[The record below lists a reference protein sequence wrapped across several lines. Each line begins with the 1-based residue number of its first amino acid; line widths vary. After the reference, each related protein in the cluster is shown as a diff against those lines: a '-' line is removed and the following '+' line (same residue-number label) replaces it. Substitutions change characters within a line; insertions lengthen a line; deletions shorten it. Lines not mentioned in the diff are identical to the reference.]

1 MVGRGLL
8 YQLHPRHVR
17 WWQWLALVL
26 LAIVLLVRS
35 WLPEFLRRQIV
46 AKIASTTPAHI
57 QLADAD
63 INLLRGYLALQQL
76 TFTLDG
82 DTQPVLTI
90 NDLAVNVS
98 LRALL
103 RRRIVIED
111 VHVNG
116 VHVQVVHE
124 ASGQFNLNRLFPSLP
139 SEPEEPPSDLPTLTV
154 QHIRI
159 TDSQLTY
166 HDLTRTPGVRFP
178 LAIAELTAADIAL
191 QANGLIAPVAMEMNG
206 MLDNNPLRGEAQ
218 VAWQR
223 ARASIDAK
231 LETKQLA
238 LATIDPYLRNVL
250 AVQKVTGQLGVSLQY
265 RYHQRNPNSSA
276 PT

>member
-46 AKIASTTPAHI
+46 AKIASTTPAHV

-139 SEPEEPPSDLPTLTV
+139 SEPEEPPSDLPTLT
-154 QHIRI
+154 
-159 TDSQLTY
+159 
-166 HDLTRTPGVRFP
+166 
-178 LAIAELTAADIAL
+178 
-191 QANGLIAPVAMEMNG
+191 
-206 MLDNNPLRGEAQ
+206 
-218 VAWQR
+218 
-223 ARASIDAK
+223 
-231 LETKQLA
+231 
-238 LATIDPYLRNVL
+238 
-250 AVQKVTGQLGVSLQY
+250 
-265 RYHQRNPNSSA
+265 SSA
-276 PT
+276 HPYY